1 MDAIHVSLNQDLT
14 LRCSVLICLWRLEE
28 LALHHQP
35 APEVWRACD
44 TARYSLH
51 QTSDVVNL
59 IYLWMY
65 IYIYVYMYICVYI
78 CIYIYIYSRETW
90 IGAVSCFLV
99 EWWTCRHCMDD
110 LGIILAFQITF
121 IVLSRLDFDY
131 CCVFFYFRERSMGN
145 TCKAI
150 THSNALYPGGLLQST
165 PMLPPTPHNI
175 SLCWRACGMNSVL
188 DNSRSKG
195 YQSPPPLTCLKH
207 WHVWVFS
214 TWVLAD
220 TCNTNVNE
228 SLSDFPDLF
237 VIV

>member
-1 MDAIHVSLNQDLT
+1 MDNLSMLVQSFCQCDAWTSIRLPSARDHTASFMDLQSG
-14 LRCSVLICLWRLEE
+14 LRFNSDVKGDVRLGWCLTISVLAHMTILLSWSVRSI
-28 LALHHQP
+28 
-35 APEVWRACD
+35 APCDDCNAAC
-44 TARYSLH
+44 
-51 QTSDVVNL
+51 V
-59 IYLWMY
+59 I
-65 IYIYVYMYICVYI
+65 
-78 CIYIYIYSRETW
+78 SREAW

-195 YQSPPPLTCLKH
+195 YQSPPP
-207 WHVWVFS
+207 WHALSIDMFGFS
-214 TWVLAD
+214 PLEYLRIRVTLM
-220 TCNTNVNE
+220 
-228 SLSDFPDLF
+228 
-237 VIV
+237 